1 MPPFRA
7 GAWVAGAFAVVIGLT
22 LAVFLAR
29 AGAPFAQNWPASYHL
44 TSSDNSILFQ
54 FVHDL
59 LTGMTMDWSFSP
71 QVYVFPEIPIS
82 LVAYLLAGGNLAWYF
97 VVVALINNALLFA
110 AIWWLTAL
118 LFGGSLPQQLL
129 RAFIAAG
136 TLILFPLLNTHWMYL
151 FHLAPTYYFG
161 MYLFGLLLP
170 AALLSPKLWARILVL
185 AGWMLAGAVSP
196 LVTAMT
202 LPGIAIVFLVTL
214 LRHKWSR
221 ALWQPMAAVGIA
233 LVGVGLL
240 RVLVFEKMA
249 AATPLSY
256 IGDNYAISRIVQVY
270 DNFNGGFQRG
280 FDPILYA
287 ISLASTAFTLVL
299 LVVFV
304 RRMFTRK
311 STGKTTRKHTGTG
324 TDLARLQ
331 AGIYLTAFPVMGG
344 IAMTAIF
351 AIDFYY
357 LWPMFVGSVV
367 LSLLLLPEVIAFR
380 ERVVRIVAVCLAGA
394 MALGAG
400 VVIAQGDYS
409 DNRYFGYRSAL
420 TKCLDEFVPGQ
431 VGYATFSDARS
442 SALPSYSG
450 VELIAVNAQLGPSFW
465 LANRAQSREHTG
477 TFVLIN
483 PQTTENPITK
493 DAVTAKLGK
502 PVAIYPCGAAEI
514 WSYTK

>member
-7 GAWVAGAFAVVIGLT
+7 LVWIGGAFALVIGLT

-97 VVVALINNALLFA
+97 VAVALINNALLFA

-129 RAFIAAG
+129 RAFIAASP
-136 TLILFPLLNTHWMYL
+136 LILFPLLNTHWMYL

-202 LPGIAIVFLVTL
+202 LPGIAIVFVVTFI
-214 LRHKWSR
+214 RHKWSA

-240 RVLVFEKMA
+240 RVMVFEKMA

-280 FDPILYA
+280 YDPILYA

-311 STGKTTRKHTGTG
+311 HTG

-367 LSLLLLPEVIAFR
+367 LSLLLLPEVISFR
-380 ERVVRIVAVCLAGA
+380 ERVVRVVAVCLAGA

-400 VVIAQGDYS
+400 IVIVQGDYS

-420 TKCLDEFVPGQ
+420 TKCLDQFVPGQ
-431 VGYATFSDARS
+431 VGSATFSDARS

-450 VELIAVNAQLGPSFW
+450 VELIAVNTQLGPSFW

-483 PQTTENPITK
+483 PQTTENPITT

-514 WSYTK
+514 WSYRK

>member
-129 RAFIAAG
+129 RAFIAASP
-136 TLILFPLLNTHWMYL
+136 LFLFPLLNTHWMYL

-311 STGKTTRKHTGTG
+311 NIGKTTSTGAG

-380 ERVVRIVAVCLAGA
+380 ERVVRIVAACLAGA
-394 MALGAG
+394 MGLGAG

-420 TKCLDEFVPGQ
+420 TKCLDQFVPGQ

-483 PQTTENPITK
+483 PQTTESPITK

-514 WSYTK
+514 WSYAK

>member
-1 MPPFRA
+1 MKLPWPRA
-7 GAWVAGAFAVVIGLT
+7 LAWIVGAFAAVIGLT
-22 LAVFLAR
+22 LAVFIAR
-29 AGAPFAQNWPASYHL
+29 AGQPFAQNWPASYHL

-59 LTGMTMDWSFSP
+59 LSGMTMDWSFSP

-110 AIWWLTAL
+110 AIWWLTSL

-129 RAFIAAG
+129 RAFIAASP
-136 TLILFPLLNTHWMYL
+136 LMLFPLLNTHWMYL

-170 AALLSPKLWARILVL
+170 AALLSQKRWPSILVL
-185 AGWMLAGAVSP
+185 VGWMLAGAVSP
-196 LVTAMT
+196 LVTAMA
-202 LPGIAIVFLVTL
+202 LPGIAIVFIITLVRDGWRRMRWT
-214 LRHKWSR
+214 
-221 ALWQPMAAVGIA
+221 PFIA
-233 LVGVGLL
+233 LAFCLAGVAAL
-240 RVLVFEKMA
+240 RALVFEKMA

-256 IGDNYAISRIVQVY
+256 ISDNYAISRIIQLY

-280 FDPILYA
+280 FDPVLYV
-287 ISLASTAFTLVL
+287 ISLAATAFSVVL
-299 LVVFV
+299 LIVFLRRMFV
-304 RRMFTRK
+304 RRPVGAELRRT
-311 STGKTTRKHTGTG
+311 
-324 TDLARLQ
+324 Q
-331 AGIYLTAFPVMGG
+331 AAIYLTAFPTMGG

-357 LWPMFVGSVV
+357 LWPLFVGSVV
-367 LSLLLLPEVIAFR
+367 IGLLLLPEFVSFR
-380 ERVVRIVAVCLAGA
+380 ERVVKIVAFCLATLIA
-394 MALGAG
+394 VAAG
-400 VVIAQGDYS
+400 VVIAQGNYN

-442 SALPSYSG
+442 SALPSSTG

-483 PQTTENPITK
+483 PKTTENPITT

-502 PVAIYPCGAAEI
+502 PVAIYTCGEAEI
-514 WSYTK
+514 WSYAK